1 MLAETLGAR
10 LSSTLQQGTRNF
22 LSFHAGQP
30 YHQNGSQKE
39 AQLLTAEGE
48 SGGEDAAAEE

>member
-1 MLAETLGAR
+1 MLAETFGAC
-10 LSSTLQQGTRNF
+10 LSSTLLQGTRSF
-22 LSFHAGQP
+22 PSFHAGQP
-30 YHQNGSQKE
+30 YHQNGPQKE

>member
-1 MLAETLGAR
+1 MLAETFRAC
-10 LSSTLQQGTRNF
+10 LSSTLLQGTRSF
-22 LSFHAGQP
+22 PSFHAGQP
-30 YHQNGSQKE
+30 YHQNGPQKE

>member
-10 LSSTLQQGTRNF
+10 ISSTLQQGTRNF

-30 YHQNGSQKE
+30 YHQEGPQKE
-39 AQLLTAEGE
+39 AQPLTAEGV
-48 SGGEDAAAEE
+48 SGGEDVAAEE